1 MRYGIHLNSESN
13 IDQVVQKSVEAERL
27 GLDSV
32 WVCDMP
38 SQRYVPV
45 VASAI
50 ASKTK
55 RIRIGLG
62 LSPFLHT
69 NQQIVSAFYSLIKAY
84 GDRFE
89 LCLIPGDKN
98 QLRTVGILR
107 ESSRG
112 ISEFLVQAKSEILTR
127 SKNQGLSFNIGLG
140 AQGPKTLEIA
150 HFFDYVHLN
159 ICSPRIIEW
168 AMNEIQKIVGREIQ
182 IGIFAPSYV
191 YTVYD
196 HALYK
201 LLRSSSVAI
210 ILGASK
216 RFLKIFGFYR
226 ELVGSRDKI
235 PQNIIDE
242 FSISMPS
249 QKLKDYLSKI
259 ESLGIKSTVFSY
271 PQDYS
276 IDTIRDLAKS
286 LRY

>member
-1 MRYGIHLNSESN
+1 MKYGIHLNSESN

-112 ISEFLVQAKSEILTR
+112 ISEFLVLAKSEILTR

-168 AMNEIQKIVGREIQ
+168 AMNEIRKIVGREIQ

-196 HALYK
+196 HELYK

-216 RFLKIFGFYR
+216 RFLKIFGFYG
-226 ELVGSRDKI
+226 ELVGSKDKI